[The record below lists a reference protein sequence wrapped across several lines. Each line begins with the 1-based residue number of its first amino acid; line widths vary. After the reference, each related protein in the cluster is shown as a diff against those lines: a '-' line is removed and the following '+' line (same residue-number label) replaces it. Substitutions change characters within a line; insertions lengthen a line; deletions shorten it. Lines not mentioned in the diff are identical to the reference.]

1 MTASISQFDQ
11 RIAKLDG
18 GDLMSLLAARH
29 AVRSFTNRPIE
40 ADAIDLLQSE
50 IASLNERFELSI
62 QLCCDNP
69 GAFDGRLAHYGS
81 FHNVRNHIALVG
93 PVRRDLDE
101 ACGYAGERLVLL
113 AQLLGLNTCWVALT
127 YRKKASAARV
137 AAGEKYVCCIALGYG
152 DQSGQAHTVKPLEK
166 LGRMVGGKGIGGAPA
181 WFMAGLEAA
190 ALAPT
195 ALNQQRFCFELAADA
210 HTVRARALPTVSC
223 GSIDLGIAK
232 LHFELG
238 ANTVSRDWTFA

>member
-1 MTASISQFDQ
+1 MTASISPFDQ
-11 RIAKLDG
+11 RIARLDG

-40 ADAIDLLQSE
+40 ADAIELLQSE

-152 DQSGQAHTVKPLEK
+152 DQSGQAHKVKPLEK
-166 LGRMVGGKGIGGAPA
+166 LGRFPRYRA
-181 WFMAGLEAA
+181 EASTSA
-190 ALAPT
+190 SQSSTSNLVPI
-195 ALNQQRFCFELAADA
+195 RS
-210 HTVRARALPTVSC
+210 RATGRSPSGSLC
-223 GSIDLGIAK
+223 GCAC
-232 LHFELG
+232 EC
-238 ANTVSRDWTFA
+238 ANESSRSGC